1 MVSGK
6 VVINGKVIE
15 TNGKALSIDGS
26 GNVIIDGNTVYAVE
40 DKKIEVLITG
50 DVENLQTTSGNVNVE
65 GNVSKN
71 VKTVS
76 GNVRVSGEI
85 SGDVQTVS
93 GDVKSEKILGNV
105 KTVSGD
111 IN

>member
-6 VVINGKVIE
+6 VVINAKVIE
-15 TNGKALSIDGS
+15 TNGKSLSIDGN
-26 GNVIIDGNTVYAVE
+26 GNVIIGGNIVNTIE

-50 DVENLQTTSGNVNVE
+50 DVENLQTTSGNISVD

-93 GDVKSEKILGNV
+93 GDIKSEKILGSV